1 MFKINLN
8 MKKII
13 LMLVLLGSVVTFANA
28 QGKKGNSEKRSQ
40 KMADALAQKLTLT
53 ADQKVQVSAIMLSQ
67 AKSQDS
73 IRAAAGEGA
82 DMKALRPKVMAVQK
96 ANDKKIN
103 AILTD
108 DQKKAYA
115 TYKEERRKKG
125 KAAPGQ

>member
-1 MFKINLN
+1 

-28 QGKKGNSEKRSQ
+28 QGKKGNSAERSQ
-40 KMADALAQKLTLT
+40 KMANALAQKLTLT

-115 TYKEERRKKG
+115 TYKKERRNKG